1 MRNIGRRMV
10 ASSLA
15 LVMALAV
22 AISANSSGET
32 SSTLSSDSVS
42 KTTRSD
48 FFYASQEEILE
59 EYGKCVETNAAN
71 AGEYGGVYV
80 DDNENAVVNVKRNSG
95 VAVMSLDNG
104 TANLTTSDGARNI
117 IVREVKYSMAE
128 LKDAESRIL
137 ELVPFVDGYVIR
149 EMGVDEEQNNIEVL
163 IANHEDADGFL
174 DILLEK
180 IGLSEAYSDMFRIGV
195 FNDNDELEYLSK
207 KVGGTSQLSYKDS
220 SNTTHYFSAAVKYNS
235 STYGVGFIT
244 TGHANL
250 QVGDYVKCGSD
261 TVGQVEKV
269 HHDGTDDT
277 AFVSF

>member
-22 AISANSSGET
+22 AISANSSSET

-59 EYGKCVETNAAN
+59 EYGKCVGTNAAN

-80 DDNENAVVNVKRNSG
+80 DDNGNAVVNVKRNSG

-104 TANLTTSDGARNI
+104 TANLTTADGARNI

-163 IANHEDADGFL
+163 IEEHEDADGF
-174 DILLEK
+174 IGVLLK
-180 IGLSEAYSDMFRIGV
+180 KLGLPEAYSDMFRIGV
-195 FNDNDELEYLSK
+195 FRD
-207 KVGGTSQLSYKDS
+207 
-220 SNTTHYFSAAVKYNS
+220 
-235 STYGVGFIT
+235 
-244 TGHANL
+244 
-250 QVGDYVKCGSD
+250 
-261 TVGQVEKV
+261 
-269 HHDGTDDT
+269 
-277 AFVSF
+277 

>member
-15 LVMALAV
+15 LVIALAV
-22 AISANSSGET
+22 AISANSSSET
-32 SSTLSSDSVS
+32 SSTLSSDSIS
-42 KTTRSD
+42 KTTRLD
-48 FFYASQEEILE
+48 FFYASQDEILE

-80 DDNENAVVNVKRNSG
+80 YDNGNAVVNVKRNSG
-95 VAVMSLDNG
+95 VAVMSLNNS
-104 TANLTTSDGARNI
+104 TVNLTSSDGTRNI

-137 ELVPFVDGYVIR
+137 ELVPFVEGYIIR
-149 EMGVDEEQNNIEVL
+149 EMGIDEEQNNIEVL

-180 IGLSEAYSDMFRIGV
+180 IGLSESYAEMFQIGV

-207 KVGGTSQLSYKDS
+207 
-220 SNTTHYFSAAVKYNS
+220 NIA
-235 STYGVGFIT
+235 
-244 TGHANL
+244 
-250 QVGDYVKCGSD
+250 
-261 TVGQVEKV
+261 
-269 HHDGTDDT
+269 
-277 AFVSF
+277 